1 MINKHKLLIPS
12 FVFLTVLLIFP
23 ANISF
28 ADSGIVSVEE
38 YDVSYDIDGGTI
50 DSIFLDPDFVELMI
64 FAETTKDGTL
74 EITIPRQLLNA
85 QFEGDDDIFFVLIDG
100 FETDYLELESTGNSR
115 ILIIPFFSGDSI
127 FEIIGTSTLGD
138 FELVEITIPPWVRS
152 NAGWWAT
159 GQIKDADFVT
169 GIEFLIN
176 DGIMKI
182 PATQSGQGNSQEIP
196 SWVKNNAGWWA
207 DGLIEDVDFVS
218 GIQFLIS
225 NGIMKV

>member
-1 MINKHKLLIPS
+1 MTVSNSLIPV
-12 FVFLTVLLIFP
+12 FVFLSVLLIFP
-23 ANISF
+23 TNLSF
-28 ADSGIVSVEE
+28 ADSGIIKVEQ

-64 FAETTKDGTL
+64 FAETTNDGTL
-74 EITIPRQLLNA
+74 EITIPKQLLNA
-85 QFEGDDDIFFVLIDG
+85 QFDGTDDIFFVLIDG

-115 ILIIPFFSGDSI
+115 TLIIPFFAGDAI

-138 FELVEITIPPWVRS
+138 FGIVNIEIPNWVRN
-152 NAGWWAT
+152 NAAWWAT
-159 GQIKDADFVT
+159 GQIKDSDFVT

-176 DGIMKI
+176 DGIMTI
-182 PATQSGQGNSQEIP
+182 PQTQSGQGTSQEIP

-207 DGLIEDVDFVS
+207 DGLIEDTDFVS